1 MESRGARPPDDPPKP
16 ASRGR
21 PGARAHVRVP
31 RPRIG
36 GDATRSAAHRDGLA
50 LVLGSGL
57 TAAVGLVYW
66 VLAARLFPADV
77 VGLNQAALSAVMLLG
92 GVAHLNM
99 TYALLRFVPVAGR
112 AARRMVIGGY
122 LAAGGIAALAGLAFA
137 SGARWW
143 APDLVAA
150 VGQDR
155 LTVFFVLA
163 TPVWALFT
171 VQDHVLTGIR
181 RARVVPL
188 ENGVFALLKVGLLVA
203 ALLAAVTGAIAV
215 SWMVATA
222 LLVLVVNV
230 WLLARALP
238 RFAGEQEATGGTVE
252 RVTVRDLAG
261 FVRADYAGAIFQQ
274 AAMFGMPVLVL
285 GRLGPE
291 ANGAY
296 GIVWQVAQAL
306 FVVSSG
312 MNQSMVAHSAADAA
326 APDAVES
333 ARRATIRRS
342 LTLVLPGALV
352 VAAGAPLILSVFGV
366 GYAREGAA
374 ALALTAL
381 AAVPYA
387 VTSATVSAARVRRR
401 GAVQFAVP
409 ATAAVLVI
417 GGSWLL
423 LPVLGILGA
432 GLAWLLGQSLVALVI
447 VVVTARWLPPVL
459 ARRVD
464 ALRSAGLLRRI
475 GGAGSLLRRV
485 PGSAGW
491 TVGERLK
498 GGSESVIVRV
508 GPEGGTRRHG
518 TPDQDAPEPGPAR
531 QGLREPGPPEQDAVG
546 RRDQGALVQGALEQ
560 DALEQGTAPRG
571 ARDQARDEG
580 ALLKACDTP
589 RSRAGLVWQTEVL
602 DRLHADP
609 RISHL
614 HPLMP
619 RVLGAGDIGHCYCVI
634 ESLLPGQSGLT
645 MLRDPARGRTLVD
658 HAGEVIGELHRHT
671 GRVRL
676 IGPEDLAEW
685 VHEPLARVRTLVPRA
700 LHDDVRSLAARL
712 DAALLGRSVS
722 VGWAHGDFSPVNL
735 LADADGRVSGIVDWC
750 EARPAGLQVLDVVAL
765 HQFAAMH
772 GGGRELGSLVLD
784 TLAAPPATAGQ
795 RWAGVQRRLGGDPLD
810 GRVLTVLGWLAHVS
824 EVARKS
830 ARASANP
837 VWVRRNVRAPL
848 RGASAAL
855 EAA

>member
-1 MESRGARPPDDPPKP
+1 VPPVESRGVRAPDDPPEP
-16 ASRGR
+16 EPPR
-21 PGARAHVRVP
+21 PSGARARLRDP
-31 RPRIG
+31 SPRIR
-36 GDATRSAAHRDGLA
+36 TRSVRTTVRSIVRSAAHRDGLA

-57 TAAVGLVYW
+57 TSAVGLVYW

-99 TYALLRFVPVAGR
+99 TYALLRFVPVAGQ

-150 VGQDR
+150 IGQDR

-171 VQDHVLTGIR
+171 VQDYVLTGIR

-188 ENGVFALLKVGLLVA
+188 ENGVFAVLKVGLLLGALVA
-203 ALLAAVTGAIAV
+203 TVTGAIAV
-215 SWMVATA
+215 SWMIATA

-238 RFAGEQEATGGTVE
+238 RFTREHVATGGAVE
-252 RVTVRDLAG
+252 RITVRDLGG

-296 GIVWQVAQAL
+296 GIVWQIAQAL

-312 MNQSMVAHSAADAA
+312 MNQSMVAHSAADAGSA
-326 APDAVES
+326 EAVEA

-352 VAAGAPLILSVFGV
+352 VAAGAPLILSVFGA
-366 GYAREGAA
+366 GYAREGTA
-374 ALALTAL
+374 ALVLTAL

-401 GAVQFAVP
+401 GLVQFGVP
-409 ATAAVLVI
+409 AAAAVLVI

-423 LPVLGILGA
+423 LPVLGIVGA
-432 GLAWLLGQSLVALVI
+432 GLAWLVGQSLVALVI
-447 VVVTARWLPPVL
+447 MLGTARWLPPVL

-475 GGAGSLLRRV
+475 GGADTLLHGV
-485 PGSAGW
+485 PGAAGW
-491 TVGERLK
+491 TLGERLK
-498 GGSESVIVRV
+498 GGSESVVVRV
-508 GPEGGTRRHG
+508 GPGGG
-518 TPDQDAPEPGPAR
+518 A
-531 QGLREPGPPEQDAVG
+531 LL
-546 RRDQGALVQGALEQ
+546 QGALQQ
-560 DALEQGTAPRG
+560 
-571 ARDQARDEG
+571 G

-589 RSRAGLVWQTEVL
+589 RSRRGLAWQTEVL

-609 RISHL
+609 RIGHL
-614 HPLMP
+614 HPLLP
-619 RVLGAGDIGHCYCVI
+619 RVLGAGEIGRSYCVI
-634 ESLLPGQSGLT
+634 ESLVPGESGLT
-645 MLRDPARGRTLVD
+645 VLRDPLRGPAFVD
-658 HAGEVIGELHRHT
+658 HAAEVIGDLHRHT
-671 GRVRL
+671 GEVRRV
-676 IGPEDLAEW
+676 GPEDLDAW
-685 VHEPLARVRTLVPRA
+685 VHEPLSRVRSLVPRA
-700 LHDDVRSLAARL
+700 LHGDTRTLASRL
-712 DAALLGRSVS
+712 DAALRGRRAS
-722 VGWAHGDFSPVNL
+722 VGWVHGDFSPVNL
-735 LADADGRVSGIVDWC
+735 LADDRGRVSGIVDWC
-750 EARPAGLQVLDVVAL
+750 EARPSGLQVLDVVAL
-765 HQFAAMH
+765 HQFAVMH
-772 GGGRELGSLVLD
+772 GAGRELGALVLD
-784 TLAAPPATAGQ
+784 WLTGPPDAVGERMGSAQ
-795 RWAGVQRRLGGDPLD
+795 HRLGGDPVD
-810 GRVLTVLGWLAHVS
+810 GRVLIVLGWLQHVS

-830 ARASANP
+830 ARAASNP

-848 RGASAAL
+848 RGARAAL
-855 EAA
+855 EAATD